1 MIKSL
6 KRFVYGWCPYVFT
19 KTYAPASPKLEY
31 YKFFKEHP
39 YTHHPYDFAA
49 QYLDMDVVVS
59 RDTVKGLPYVLHVGR
74 RLYFPAAFSDRQ
86 VSVAYKCLMLEQ
98 DVRQPHHYVDSM
110 EELRGMTL
118 CDVGASEGFTSLEAI
133 DYVRHIYLF
142 EYDPAWI
149 EALEATFEPWRDKVT
164 LVKKFVGDADDDKN
178 VRLDTFFKDKSTEGL
193 FIKMDIEG
201 VECMALSGAVRLFRN
216 AEGLEF
222 AVCTYHRKND
232 LSDISAFL
240 DSCDCRY
247 FPRDKYIYIDHRLRV
262 AILRGRNA
270 VARTAD
276 EHA

>member
-19 KTYAPASPKLEY
+19 KTFAPASPKLEY

-59 RDTVKGLPYVLHVGR
+59 RDTVKGLPYVLHGGR

-98 DVRQPHHYVDSM
+98 DVRHPHHYVDSM

-178 VRLDTFFKDKSTEGL
+178 VRLDTFFKDQIYRKTIHQNGYRRRRMHGIVRCRTPVPQCGRAGIRRMHLPSQKRPERHIGIFGQLRLPL
-193 FIKMDIEG
+193 FPQ
-201 VECMALSGAVRLFRN
+201 R
-216 AEGLEF
+216 
-222 AVCTYHRKND
+222 
-232 LSDISAFL
+232 
-240 DSCDCRY
+240 
-247 FPRDKYIYIDHRLRV
+247 
-262 AILRGRNA
+262 
-270 VARTAD
+270 
-276 EHA
+276 

>member
-1 MIKSL
+1 MIKNL
-6 KRFVYGWCPYVFT
+6 KRFIYGHCPYLFT
-19 KTYAPASPKLEY
+19 KVFAPESPKLAY

-39 YTHHPYDFAA
+39 YTHHPYDFAD
-49 QYLDMDVVVS
+49 QYLKLDVAVS
-59 RDTVKGLPYVLHVGR
+59 RDAAKGLPYVVHGGR

-98 DVRQPHHYVDSM
+98 DVRHPHHYVDSM

-149 EALEATFEPWRDKVT
+149 EALEATFEPWREKVT
-164 LVKKFVGDADDDKN
+164 LVKKFVGDTDDDKN
-178 VRLDTFFKDKSTEGL
+178 VRLDTFFEDKPIEGL

-201 VECMALSGAVRLFRN
+201 AECMALSGARHLFAH

-232 LSDISAFL
+232 LKDISAFL
-240 DSCDCRY
+240 DGFDCTY
-247 FPRDKYIYIDHRLRV
+247 FARDKYIYIDHRLRT

-270 VARTAD
+270 VARPTE